1 MLAIQVK
8 APGTP
13 SDINDFIYLLVLQ
26 EKNSSDTK
34 KISYDEANDIL
45 NDPRIISYFNMH
57 FYIYL

>member
-13 SDINDFIYLLVLQ
+13 SDFIYLLVLQ

-34 KISYDEANDIL
+34 KILYDEANDIL